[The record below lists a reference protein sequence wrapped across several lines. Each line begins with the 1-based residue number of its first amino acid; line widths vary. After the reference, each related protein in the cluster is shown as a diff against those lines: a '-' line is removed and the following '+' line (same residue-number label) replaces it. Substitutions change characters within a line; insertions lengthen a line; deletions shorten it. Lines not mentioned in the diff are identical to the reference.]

1 MIRTVR
7 LPAAAVLA
15 VLLPWLTAHGARAQ
29 DAAATLCR
37 GNPAFALNVIQGV
50 LAAQLER
57 DHDPALDAEPP
68 GQMAAEA
75 VEQGVKDC
83 AETMHKDPATDQAVQ
98 SFTGPDREIAWDAF
112 NTSCADHVASRAD
125 CIRAEVGAVRALK
138 HMVAKDDPPGAKALV
153 ETCQLVLKPDPPMA
167 DWRECVDL
175 ALATHA
181 GRGTA
186 ERCKTSVAWHTTT
199 SGADAG
205 HMLAACLGA
214 GK

>member
-1 MIRTVR
+1 
-7 LPAAAVLA
+7 VL
-15 VLLPWLTAHGARAQ
+15 
-29 DAAATLCR
+29 
-37 GNPAFALNVIQGV
+37 
-50 LAAQLER
+50 
-57 DHDPALDAEPP
+57 
-68 GQMAAEA
+68 
-75 VEQGVKDC
+75 
-83 AETMHKDPATDQAVQ
+83 Q
-98 SFTGPDREIAWDAF
+98 SFSGADREMAWDAF
-112 NTSCADHVASRAD
+112 NTSCADHAASRAD
-125 CIRAEVGAVRALK
+125 CIRAEVGSVRALK

-205 HMLAACLGA
+205 HLLAACLNA

>member
-1 MIRTVR
+1 MIGTLRR
-7 LPAAAVLA
+7 LPTAMLTA
-15 VLLPWLTAHGARAQ
+15 LLPLLAAQAARAE
-29 DAAATLCR
+29 DAAAALCR
-37 GNPAFALNVIQGV
+37 GNPAFAMSVIQGV

-68 GQMAAEA
+68 SQMAAEA

-83 AETMHKDPATDQAVQ
+83 AETLHHDPATGQVLQ
-98 SFTGPDREIAWDAF
+98 SFTGADREIAWDAY

-138 HMVAKDDPPGAKALV
+138 HMVAKDDPPGAKTLV

-175 ALATHA
+175 ALATHPDRSA
-181 GRGTA
+181 A
-186 ERCKTSVAWHTTT
+186 DRCKTSVAWHTTT

-205 HMLAACLGA
+205 RMLAACLGA

>member
-1 MIRTVR
+1 MTGTLR
-7 LPAAAVLA
+7 LPAAATLA
-15 VLLPWLTAHGARAQ
+15 VLLPLLTTRAARAE

-37 GNPAFALNVIQGV
+37 GNPAYALNVIQGV

-68 GQMAAEA
+68 SQMAAEA

-83 AETMHKDPATDQAVQ
+83 AETMHKDPAANQVIQ
-98 SFTGPDREIAWDAF
+98 SFAGPDREIAWDAF

-138 HMVAKDDPPGAKALV
+138 HMVAKDDPPGAKAMV

-181 GRGTA
+181 DRGA
-186 ERCKTSVAWHTTT
+186 ANRCKTSVAWHTTT

-205 HMLAACLGA
+205 HMLAACLTA
-214 GK
+214 AK